1 MVVCPEHKI
10 GSTRCHAKEDCMI
23 ATDSQKQIIG
33 ALMEVF
39 QNKDLNAPQIG
50 PDTVLD
56 QLGLE
61 SLDFAQVVI
70 RMEEI
75 TGKDPFA
82 TGAEY
87 QIRTLSDLAVLYD

>member
-1 MVVCPEHKI
+1 MNTVTENQ
-10 GSTRCHAKEDCMI
+10 GR
-23 ATDSQKQIIG
+23 IIE
-33 ALMEVF
+33 LLTEVIK
-39 QNKDLNAPQIG
+39 NKGLEVPSLG
-50 PDTVLD
+50 PDSVLD

-82 TGAEY
+82 TGDEY
-87 QIRTLSDLAVLYD
+87 EIKTLSALAVLYD

>member
-1 MVVCPEHKI
+1 
-10 GSTRCHAKEDCMI
+10 MI
-23 ATDSQKQIIG
+23 ATDNQNRII
-33 ALMEVF
+33 EVLLEIF
-39 QNKDLNAPQIG
+39 KEKGLATSELNSE
-50 PDTVLD
+50 TVLD

-61 SLDFAQVVI
+61 SLDFAQAVI

-87 QIRTLSDLAVLYD
+87 QIKTLSDLAVLYD

>member
-1 MVVCPEHKI
+1 
-10 GSTRCHAKEDCMI
+10 MI
-23 ATDSQKQIIG
+23 ATDSQKQIMDV
-33 ALMEVF
+33 LFEVF
-39 QNKDLNAPQIG
+39 QNKDMKAPELK

-56 QLGLE
+56 LLGLE
-61 SLDFAQVVI
+61 SLDFAQAVI

-87 QIRTLSDLAVLYD
+87 QIRTLSDLAALYD

>member
-1 MVVCPEHKI
+1 
-10 GSTRCHAKEDCMI
+10 MI
-23 ATDSQKQIIG
+23 ATDNQKLIAD
-33 ALMEVF
+33 ALLEVF
-39 QNKDLNAPQIG
+39 NTKGMAARPLE
-50 PDTVLD
+50 PDTILD
-56 QLGLE
+56 ELGLE

-70 RMEEI
+70 RMEEL

>member
-1 MVVCPEHKI
+1 MNAT
-10 GSTRCHAKEDCMI
+10 GSQDRIKEI
-23 ATDSQKQIIG
+23 
-33 ALMEVF
+33 LLEVF
-39 QNKDLNAPQIG
+39 KDKGLAAPAI
-50 PDTVLD
+50 TAETALD

-82 TGAEY
+82 TGTEY
-87 QIRTLSDLAVLYD
+87 QIRTLSDFAVLYD

>member
-1 MVVCPEHKI
+1 
-10 GSTRCHAKEDCMI
+10 MI
-23 ATDSQKQIIG
+23 TTENQSRIAEILCEIFKSKGI
-33 ALMEVF
+33 A
-39 QNKDLNAPQIG
+39 APPLE

-61 SLDFAQVVI
+61 SLDFAQAVI

-82 TGAEY
+82 TGSDY
-87 QIRTLSDLAVLYD
+87 QIQTLADLALLYE

>member
-1 MVVCPEHKI
+1 
-10 GSTRCHAKEDCMI
+10 MI
-23 ATDSQKQIIG
+23 ATDSQKQIIDV
-33 ALMEVF
+33 LVEVF
-39 QNKDLNAPQIG
+39 KNKDMNPPELK

-61 SLDFAQVVI
+61 SLDFAQAVI

-87 QIRTLSDLAVLYD
+87 QIRTLADLAALYD

>member
-1 MVVCPEHKI
+1 
-10 GSTRCHAKEDCMI
+10 MI
-23 ATDSQKQIIG
+23 ATDNQNRII
-33 ALMEVF
+33 EVLLEIF
-39 QNKDLNAPQIG
+39 KEQGLNAPALNSE
-50 PDTVLD
+50 TVLD

-61 SLDFAQVVI
+61 SLDFAQLVI
-70 RMEEI
+70 RLEEI